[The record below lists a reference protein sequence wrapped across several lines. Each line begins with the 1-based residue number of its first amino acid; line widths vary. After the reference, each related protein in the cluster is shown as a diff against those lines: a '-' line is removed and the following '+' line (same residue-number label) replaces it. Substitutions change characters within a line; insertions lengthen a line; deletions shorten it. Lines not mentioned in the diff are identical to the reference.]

1 MSLSDKTNLLIKPY
15 RRQALP
21 VINENLGTY
30 LIEELRRI
38 EASIESL
45 NTAAIQVADVS
56 PENPIKGMVR
66 YNVSPWDALGNGTY
80 GMVVYNGTSWVA
92 V

>member
-15 RRQALP
+15 RRQTLP

-30 LIEELRRI
+30 LIEELRRLEI
-38 EASIESL
+38 AVESL
-45 NTAAIQVADVS
+45 SAAAIQVTDVP
-56 PENPIKGMVR
+56 PENPVKGMVR

-80 GMVVYNGTSWVA
+80 GMVVYNGTAWVA